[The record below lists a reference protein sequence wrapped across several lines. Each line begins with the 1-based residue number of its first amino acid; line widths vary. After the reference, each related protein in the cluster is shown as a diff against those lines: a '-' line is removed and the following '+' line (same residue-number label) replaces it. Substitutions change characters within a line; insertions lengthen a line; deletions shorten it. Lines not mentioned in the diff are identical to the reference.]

1 MQVLFREVHPAGL
14 SFASCSARSRPFCG
28 PCGTALA
35 EGGARKVDVELVLGV
50 DVSWSMDHEEQL
62 IQRDGYSRAFRSKDV
77 IDAILNGGYGRI
89 AVTYVEWAGYTSQ
102 VTVVP
107 WTLID
112 SAAAAGKFAD
122 ALTVQEPL
130 QLRRTSISGAID
142 YARARF
148 QSNGY
153 AGVRRVI
160 DISGD
165 GPNNDGRPV
174 LDARDEAVAAGIT
187 INGLPLMTNTTDS
200 YDGFSIKDLDNYYS
214 DCVIGGSQA
223 FMIPVT
229 SWEEF
234 PVALQAQARARTR
247 RAAGEDGAVRSPV
260 PVVRVQAKPEIDC
273 QIGEEIWK
281 QRRLMWSDH

>member
-1 MQVLFREVHPAGL
+1 MTCRSFVSCRIRPLLGLALGALAAGL
-14 SFASCSARSRPFCG
+14 LAGG
-28 PCGTALA
+28 PALA

-62 IQRDGYSRAFRSKDV
+62 MQRDGYSRAFRSKEV
-77 IDAILNGGYGRI
+77 IDAILGGGYGSI
-89 AVTYVEWAGYTSQ
+89 AVTYVEWAGYASQ
-102 VTVVP
+102 ITVVP

-112 SAAAAGKFAD
+112 SVASAEKFAD
-122 ALTVQEPL
+122 DLKVQEPL

-142 YARARF
+142 YARERF
-148 QSNGY
+148 RANGY
-153 AGVRRVI
+153 AGLRRVI

-174 LDARDEAVAAGIT
+174 LDARNDAVAKGIT
-187 INGLPLMTNTTDS
+187 INGLPLMTNASDS
-200 YDGFSIKDLDNYYS
+200 YDGFAIKDLDDYYS
-214 DCVIGGSQA
+214 DCVIGGTQA
-223 FMIPVT
+223 FMIPVH

-234 PVALQAQARARTR
+234 PVALRRKLVLELAGSPSWRAPARA
-247 RAAGEDGAVRSPV
+247 V
-260 PVVRVQAKPEIDC
+260 PIVRVAAKSRIDC